1 MVASVLTGQ
10 YVGLN
15 MAKTKTVWC
24 ATLVINTNLNMM
36 GYFDF
41 FLSVTD
47 KNSCF
52 EINIDKFWWKWQDI

>member
-10 YVGLN
+10 YVGRN
-15 MAKTKTVWC
+15 TAKTNTLRC

-36 GYFDF
+36 GYFDIF
-41 FLSVTD
+41 VSFTE

-52 EINIDKFWWKWQDI
+52 EINIDEFWWKCQHI

>member
-15 MAKTKTVWC
+15 TAKTNTLRCV
-24 ATLVINTNLNMM
+24 TLVINTNLNRM
-36 GYFDF
+36 GYFDIF
-41 FLSVTD
+41 VSFTE

-52 EINIDKFWWKWQDI
+52 EINIDEFWWKCQHI